1 MPPRGWRPRTG
12 TNTEDHQPCRRAEMS
27 DLGRQRTFAAEA
39 QEKFS
44 SEACLQRLPRLPRQT
59 GVNLVQGTAV
69 SRNCSG
75 KSEPTAGP
83 LIAKSRGASMKLS
96 DSSHAFCGLAVV
108 FLALPLKTEAVVLAP
123 VAPADTQACYDYT
136 LADAAIKDC
145 ITLVRL
151 PDAAET
157 KLYRFRSAEAKFY
170 AYRAELDASQSCAD
184 HAISIS
190 RRLGKP
196 RSSSPK
202 TLSNSRLLSERHL
215 LEWKSGQ
222 FSAELECLPGPGGE
236 MSFLVMNG
244 RTPERIREGLLSH
257 ASVNAMD
264 PGEVLRKTGPWLESR
279 IEELKAAGHIDRA
292 AELLHLCGS
301 ARNPSCEKA
310 AIELPGD
317 AHVAANDEAKDQE
330 SSSATDP
337 VATDWRGTQPSAT
350 AITTTDV
357 SFAPSPDARKSPSS
371 WLVCESS
378 IRANRNEKT
387 CLVVPVGPE
396 GISIKGASIGVALA
410 PISPGQPPS
419 IAMLKR
425 GEDACLEIYRRFRSA
440 FGEPRHSSGSP
451 TLVPPTSD
459 SSAAWNIQSYKVHL
473 SCQVDPHMATVTA
486 RQGEDMVASV
496 PSHPDSLEE
505 YLGEKLRFAGE
516 SVLDSIDDIS
526 RSIGPV
532 PARGALEACVD
543 SGNELCAAQKESL
556 LRAWASDPDPRSAE
570 ALTSR
575 AESQSPRAPD
585 SAVGKSTPQRDAETL
600 PDTIRDT
607 AIVSAEADEKRP
619 QRELLPAVR
628 PAFKEPETLVS
639 QQTERGSSCPP
650 QVRFSNGIRVV
661 KVGCDLSVVL
671 RRGQVSGR
679 YVDLVIEAWNETGRD
694 ETIGPSLVSASSGS
708 VLTYQQ
714 AESRI
719 QRGTMGEA
727 FGRFLVGAVE
737 VWGSAGSSTRSVTQ
751 GTVSGHVDGSY
762 VSGRYSATT
771 IDFSEGRRRAD
782 AAIAR
787 ADADFD
793 QIEREGEAE
802 LAELEGQYLRPH
814 TLAPGERIVRFV
826 TLKLDRRLAANE
838 TFLVMI
844 KTRDGSHW
852 VDL

>member
-1 MPPRGWRPRTG
+1 MP
-12 TNTEDHQPCRRAEMS
+12 RR
-27 DLGRQRTFAAEA
+27 F
-39 QEKFS
+39 
-44 SEACLQRLPRLPRQT
+44 
-59 GVNLVQGTAV
+59 GVILVPGATV
-69 SRNCSG
+69 SRNCGG
-75 KSEPTAGP
+75 KAEPTAGP
-83 LIAKSRGASMKLS
+83 LIAKSRGASMKLL
-96 DSSHAFCGLAVV
+96 DSNHASRGLAVV
-108 FLALPLKTEAVVLAP
+108 LLALPLKTEAVVLAP

-151 PDAAET
+151 PGEAET

-170 AYRAELDASQSCAD
+170 AYRAELDSSQSCAD

-215 LEWKSGQ
+215 LKWMSGQ
-222 FSAELECLPGPGGE
+222 VSAELECLPGPGGD

-257 ASVNAMD
+257 ASVGAMD
-264 PGEVLRKTGPWLESR
+264 PGEVLRKTGPWLGSR
-279 IEELKAAGHIDRA
+279 IEELKAAGHMDRA
-292 AELLHLCGS
+292 AELLQLCGS
-301 ARNPSCEKA
+301 AQNPSCEKA
-310 AIELPGD
+310 AIEPPGG
-317 AHVAANDEAKDQE
+317 ARVAANDEAKDQN

-337 VATDWRGTQPSAT
+337 VATHRRATQPSAT

-378 IRANRNEKT
+378 MRANRNEKT

-396 GISIKGASIGVALA
+396 GISIKEASIAVALA
-410 PISPGQPPS
+410 PISQDKPPS
-419 IAMLKR
+419 IALLKR
-425 GEDACLEIYRRFRSA
+425 GDGACLEIYRRFRST
-440 FGEPRHSSGSP
+440 FGKPQHSSGSP

-459 SSAAWNIQSYKVHL
+459 SSAAWNIQSYKIHL
-473 SCQVDPHMATVTA
+473 SCQAHPHRATVTA

-496 PSHPDSLEE
+496 PSLPGSLEE
-505 YLGEKLRFAGE
+505 YLGAKLRFAGE

-526 RSIGPV
+526 RLIGSV
-532 PARGALEACVD
+532 PARGALDACVD

-556 LRAWASDPDPRSAE
+556 LLAWASDPGPRSAE
-570 ALTSR
+570 ALTPG
-575 AESQSPRAPD
+575 AKSQSPQVRG
-585 SAVGKSTPQRDAETL
+585 SAVGKSTAQQEAETL
-600 PDTIRDT
+600 PDARKDT
-607 AIVSAEADEKRP
+607 VIVSAVADEQGP
-619 QRELLPAVR
+619 QREQLPAVR
-628 PAFKEPETLVS
+628 PAFMEPETLVS
-639 QQTERGSSCPP
+639 QQTEQGRSCAP

-679 YVDLVIEAWNETGRD
+679 YVDLVIEAWNDTGRD
-694 ETIGPSLVSASSGS
+694 ETIGPSLVAASSGS
-708 VLTYQQ
+708 ILTYQQ

-727 FGRFLVGAVE
+727 FGRLLVGAVE

-762 VSGRYSATT
+762 VSGRYTATT

-814 TLAPGERIVRFV
+814 TLAPGERMVRFV

-838 TFLVMI
+838 TFRVMI